1 MTRSRRLVRN
11 EERHDEYG
19 TQWATCRLRETKG
32 RPECTERGFLEYHHV
47 VPYADGGA
55 ATAEN
60 LELRCRAHNAY
71 ESERWF
77 GVTEVDLVREAEVT
91 YSVQTES

>member
-1 MTRSRRLVRN
+1 MPN
-11 EERHDEYG
+11 
-19 TQWATCRLRETKG
+19 
-32 RPECTERGFLEYHHV
+32 
-47 VPYADGGA
+47 GGA